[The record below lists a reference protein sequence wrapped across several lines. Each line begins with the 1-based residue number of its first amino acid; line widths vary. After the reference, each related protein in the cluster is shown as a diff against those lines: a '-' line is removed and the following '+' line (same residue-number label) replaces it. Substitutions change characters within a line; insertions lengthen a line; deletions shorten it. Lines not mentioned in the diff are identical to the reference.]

1 MERNANC
8 IHDVDRDQFGLCAA
22 GHANCSPECVHL
34 VERQTSKG
42 RQICHI
48 DMTVVTDGETTD
60 ATGSI
65 SFDGTG
71 ADIVSTL
78 VHIFYA
84 LELDPVRAH
93 FLSQE
98 AVRHFHDTYEEAEK

>member
-1 MERNANC
+1 MEINANC
-8 IHDVDRDQFGLCAA
+8 INNEVASETGKC
-22 GHANCSPECVHL
+22 
-34 VERQTSKG
+34 

-48 DMTVVTDGETTD
+48 DMTLVTDGKSTD
-60 ATGSI
+60 ATGTI

-71 ADIVSTL
+71 SDVINTL

-84 LELDPVRAH
+84 LELDPVEAY

-98 AVRHFHDTYEEAEK
+98 AVRHFRDTYEEEEK